1 MVVKMIDKL
10 LKVVNVLVAIST
22 VFLMTVCGM
31 LVLTVLL
38 CMWDLI

>member
-1 MVVKMIDKL
+1 MIEKL
-10 LKVVNVLVAIST
+10 LKAINVLVAIST
-22 VFLMTVCGM
+22 IFLMTVCGM

>member
-1 MVVKMIDKL
+1 MIEKL
-10 LKVVNVLVAIST
+10 LKAIDILVAISLVST
-22 VFLMTVCGM
+22 IFLTTVCGM

>member
-1 MVVKMIDKL
+1 MIDKL
-10 LKVVNVLVAIST
+10 LKVINVLVAIST